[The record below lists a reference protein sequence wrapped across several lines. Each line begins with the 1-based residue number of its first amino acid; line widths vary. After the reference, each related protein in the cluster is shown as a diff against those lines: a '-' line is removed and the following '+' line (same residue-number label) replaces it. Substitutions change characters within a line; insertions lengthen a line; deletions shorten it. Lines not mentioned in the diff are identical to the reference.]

1 MTSGDN
7 LVRIPTRMLRK
18 GLYVRELDRP
28 WTDLP
33 VVLQGLEIRT
43 DEEIAM
49 LQAHCRF
56 VYVQPERSEQ
66 QEDLVLDS
74 SELTPPTDIT
84 ETMGGGRLPD
94 FSRFAE
100 GVRQAARQRAA
111 AAQCFEEALEQARE
125 GHWINPRAAQPTVSA
140 LASDI
145 ALNGSAAMWLTTLRN
160 KDSLHA
166 THSVNVCVLS
176 LTLATY
182 IGLPGEQVEEIGLG
196 ALLHDLGKVKV
207 PRRMLSKK
215 GELTDEELGLIKL
228 HPSIGR
234 KMISSDEDMT
244 RWVRDIIHMHH
255 EKLDG
260 SGYPQGLAG
269 DELPRHVRLVA
280 LANAYEK
287 MTSERYDQPLTPDQ
301 ALGVLYNEAPTT
313 YGQEMVQALI
323 QCVGIYPMGSL
334 VELDNG
340 ALAIVIGSSRETRLR
355 PVVLLIRSPRGA
367 YYNKRVVL
375 NLAVDDA
382 DSVHGDARQVKRVL
396 RPSEY
401 GIDVS
406 GIVAF
411 EFGLDYGEVAPTE

>member
-1 MTSGDN
+1 MISGDN

-33 VVLQGLEIRT
+33 VVFQGLEIRT
-43 DEEIAM
+43 DEELAM

-66 QEDLVLDS
+66 EEDVTLHS

-84 ETMGGGRLPD
+84 KTMGRGRLPD

-111 AAQCFEEALEQARE
+111 AAQCFEEALEQARQ
-125 GHWINPRAAQPTVSA
+125 GNWISPRAAQPTVAA
-140 LASDI
+140 LASEI
-145 ALNGSAAMWLTTLRN
+145 AFNGSAAMWLTSLRS
-160 KDSLHA
+160 KDALHA
-166 THSVNVCVLS
+166 AHSVNVCVLS

-182 IGLPGEQVEEIGLG
+182 IGLPTEQVEEVGLG
-196 ALLHDLGKVKV
+196 ALLHDIGKVKV

-215 GELTDEELGLIKL
+215 GELTDEEQGLIRL

-234 KMISSDEDMT
+234 KMISNDEDMT
-244 RWVRDIIHMHH
+244 RWVCDIIHMHH

-260 SGYPQGLAG
+260 SGYPQGLAD
-269 DELPRHVRLVA
+269 DEVPSHVRLVA
-280 LANAYEK
+280 LANAYEE
-287 MTSERYDQPLTPDQ
+287 MTSERYEEPLTPDQ
-301 ALGVLYNEAPTT
+301 ALGVLYNEAPST

-340 ALAIVIGSSRETRLR
+340 AFAIVIGSSRDTRLR
-355 PVVLLIRSPRGA
+355 PVVLMIRSPRGV
-367 YYNKRVVL
+367 YYDKRVVL
-375 NLAVDDA
+375 NLAADDA
-382 DSVHGDARQVKRVL
+382 DAAHGDARQVKRVL

-401 GIDVS
+401 GIDVP

-411 EFGLDYGEVAPTE
+411 EFGLEYGEVADDS